1 MAGDYSRKTFDR
13 KKHYSGV
20 LMQQGRVQLDSDWN
34 EQLAIQ
40 LYRTQTE
47 STDVV
52 GKSGVPKK
60 DDGFKIGKTGN
71 GHDLT
76 IAAGRIY
83 IDGLL
88 CELDQAATYTS
99 QPYLPN
105 PEFTT
110 SVSSPPSSP
119 PGAPCS

>member
-1 MAGDYSRKTFDR
+1 MPGDYSRKTFNR

-40 LYRTQTE
+40 LYRTETE
-47 STDVV
+47 AIDVV
-52 GKSGVPKK
+52 GQSGVPKK
-60 DDGFKIGKTGN
+60 NDGFKIGKTAD

-83 IDGLL
+83 VDGQL
-88 CELDQAATYTS
+88 CELDQATRCA
-99 QPYLPN
+99 
-105 PEFTT
+105 
-110 SVSSPPSSP
+110 
-119 PGAPCS
+119 